1 MNIIT
6 LEQMDSI
13 QQCIAEQERQKRKQE
28 EKRKNLILI
37 FKELAKVKRGR

>member
-13 QQCIAEQERQKRKQE
+13 QQCITEQERQKRKQE